1 MRPLSPS
8 FVRGSSFL
16 ALSSAVAVL
25 GLLTVS
31 TARAQR
37 RAPPESTTTPLV
49 AWAGTPTHRADALI
63 VRALRRAFPRALLRH
78 VEGGRPA
85 ELNFG
90 GPEDDPDLRLLDVQ
104 ARSGT
109 AGVAA
114 VVTFRVAQP
123 PVLLPQLSTSEPG
136 SHVDGLCPD
145 LWSARLSVPT
155 GAREATIDAAAMLYS
170 DVCIAEY
177 DDENVGPSATVLKVV
192 VEPAAR
198 GLEGPYRVRV
208 TGNPLFHVQA
218 CGCGGMVAAFQAFLR
233 VDGGAPLLV
242 ETYQAQASCIPTLDA
257 WVAFPDQD
265 HDGDRDLVVRQRWA
279 TATDHGNRVCE
290 TSTRVPTLAAVQAS
304 LEDFENGQC
313 VRYVERTVRLW
324 DAAAQE
330 YGPPQPLPLGNEAE
344 PPLTAPRHARDAPD
358 GGVRGATRRAPDAG
372 VDAGSPV
379 PAQAPTLVPTS
390 APPS

>member
-1 MRPLSPS
+1 M
-8 FVRGSSFL
+8 
-16 ALSSAVAVL
+16 L

-37 RAPPESTTTPLV
+37 RAPPERTTTPLV

-90 GPEDDPDLRLLDVQ
+90 GSEDDPDLRLLDVQ

-123 PVLLPQLSTSEPG
+123 PLPRSVSSEPG
-136 SHVDGLCPD
+136 SHVDASCPD

-170 DVCIAEY
+170 DVCTAEY
-177 DDENVGPSATVLKVV
+177 DDGNVGQFASVLKVV

-208 TGNPLFHVQA
+208 TGNPLFHAQV
-218 CGCGGMVAAFQAFLR
+218 CGCGGVVAAFQAFLR

-242 ETYQAQASCIPTLDA
+242 ETYQEQASCIPTLDA
-257 WVAFPDQD
+257 WVGFPDQD

-279 TATDHGNRVCE
+279 TATDQGNRFCE
-290 TSTRVPTLAAVQAS
+290 TWTRVPTLDAVYAS